1 MAVELVSTLCGFCN
15 TGTHESC
22 AIGTKHTGKHER
34 YKNGVVWICRC
45 ESGGCTSG
53 RRKCANCNNRVTEEV
68 NPDTWTCFDAAA
80 CQASVEAKREN
91 NPFLA
96 QLREI
101 KERVNM
107 AKIEENKAKAEK
119 AEKAKEPT
127 FCLVTG
133 EPTKGG
139 LFKPGMDA
147 RYVSLRVAEVVE
159 ANFTKKAETEAR
171 ATMKRDGVSEKLV
184 AKFEKSLGLAK
195 EKAEKKAAADA
206 EKEKAKAE
214 KAAASSK

>member
-1 MAVELVSTLCGFCN
+1 VD
-15 TGTHESC
+15 
-22 AIGTKHTGKHER
+22 
-34 YKNGVVWICRC
+34 
-45 ESGGCTSG
+45 
-53 RRKCANCNNRVTEEV
+53 
-68 NPDTWTCFDAAA
+68 PDTWTCFDAEGCRALIETRRA
-80 CQASVEAKREN
+80 N

-101 KERVNM
+101 KEKTEM

-147 RYVSLRVAEVVE
+147 RYVSMRVAEVVE
-159 ANFTKKAETEAR
+159 ANFTKKAEAEAR
-171 ATMKRDGVSEKLV
+171 ATLKKDGVSEKLV
-184 AKFEKSLGLAK
+184 AKFDKSLGLAK
-195 EKAEKKAAADA
+195 DKAEKRAAAEAEKKAAKA
-206 EKEKAKAE
+206 EKEKAT
-214 KAAASSK
+214 ASS